1 MDGHI
6 LSHRWL
12 NWSATISPSGKV
24 YSIDW
29 IMAQSDGPHIEEEG
43 SPQMISLKSD
53 ISGNHLDNGEV
64 GPSIR
69 RKRRKKREP
78 RPESI
83 IVYRSEME
91 KSPEEDQGVEEG
103 VERST
108 EEGDKFLFT
117 PTGEGRTW
125 EILLK
130 ACSDMPSLNVC
141 VALALKCCFSTLYGK
156 ILASPFVIFIL
167 NASLLIGGWNLP
179 PDSRYVTLTGTITRG
194 KKKGQLVDIHL
205 TMTEKELRDLAKSRE
220 RLDAECEAG
229 QASKRKC
236 SLGVAQGPH
245 VVLWSISCVPM
256 VFLLSFITSFYY
268 GTLTWYNVFL
278 VYNEER
284 TFWHKITICP
294 FLIIFYPVLI
304 MPVALSLALYSA
316 VVQVSW
322 AFSEWWQAVRDLE
335 KGFCGWACG
344 KMGLEDC
351 SPYSVVELLD
361 SDTVSGTL
369 QSKAPSEFAQTS
381 SVWGVVRWEE
391 HVEGAVLQAEVKLM

>member
-1 MDGHI
+1 
-6 LSHRWL
+6 
-12 NWSATISPSGKV
+12 
-24 YSIDW
+24 
-29 IMAQSDGPHIEEEG
+29 MAQSDGPHVEGEG
-43 SPQMISLKSD
+43 SPQMISLNSD
-53 ISGNHLDNGEV
+53 TSGNHVDNGEV

-69 RKRRKKREP
+69 RKRRKKRDP
-78 RPESI
+78 RPESV

-91 KSPEEDQGVEEG
+91 KSPGEEQGGEEG

-108 EEGDKFLFT
+108 EEGDKFLCT
-117 PTGEGRTW
+117 PTGEGRTR
-125 EILLK
+125 EMLLK
-130 ACSDMPSLNVC
+130 ACSDMAAFGPNME
-141 VALALKCCFSTLYGK
+141 T
-156 ILASPFVIFIL
+156 
-167 NASLLIGGWNLP
+167 SLLHLLLFTYLMLHYLSLEGWNLP

-229 QASKRKC
+229 QTSKCKC
-236 SLGVAQGPH
+236 RLGVAQGPH
-245 VVLWSISCVPM
+245 VLLWSISCVPM

-304 MPVALSLALYSA
+304 MPMALSLALYSA

-381 SVWGVVRWEE
+381 SV
-391 HVEGAVLQAEVKLM
+391 

>member
-1 MDGHI
+1 MLHY
-6 LSHRWL
+6 LL
-12 NWSATISPSGKV
+12 
-24 YSIDW
+24 
-29 IMAQSDGPHIEEEG
+29 
-43 SPQMISLKSD
+43 
-53 ISGNHLDNGEV
+53 
-64 GPSIR
+64 
-69 RKRRKKREP
+69 
-78 RPESI
+78 
-83 IVYRSEME
+83 
-91 KSPEEDQGVEEG
+91 
-103 VERST
+103 T
-108 EEGDKFLFT
+108 E
-117 PTGEGRTW
+117 
-125 EILLK
+125 
-130 ACSDMPSLNVC
+130 
-141 VALALKCCFSTLYGK
+141 
-156 ILASPFVIFIL
+156 
-167 NASLLIGGWNLP
+167 GWNLP

-205 TMTEKELRDLAKSRE
+205 TMTEKELRELAKSRE

-229 QASKRKC
+229 QTSKRKC

-245 VVLWSISCVPM
+245 VLLWSISCVPM

-304 MPVALSLALYSA
+304 MPMALSLALYSA

-369 QSKAPSEFAQTS
+369 QSRAPSEFAQTS
-381 SVWGVVRWEE
+381 SV
-391 HVEGAVLQAEVKLM
+391 